1 MATRIHRWLGLAAA
15 LVWLVQAVTGTI
27 LSFHFEIEDALLTT
41 NSPPT
46 DLAAIEQRIDN
57 LASSGK
63 SAAANWIWT
72 TAGLSDR
79 YVINFTSGDGETR
92 FARINGAGEILRD
105 RAATEHSFLTLVRE
119 IHLTLV
125 AGETGHW
132 ILATTGTLLVTNLIV
147 GLGVAW
153 PRRGRWRRAL
163 RFNAEGD
170 RYATIYSRHRAFGLW
185 GVIPALFVA
194 GTGTL
199 TLFEHPIED
208 LLGVEAVDLPPISP
222 QVEGVGFAAAATSAV
237 AAIPGSRFV
246 GTTLP
251 STQDASYHAWV
262 RAPGELYRGGY
273 GGSLVIVNANDGSIR
288 GAYPATGHDAARAF
302 IASFYPLH
310 TGEAAGTIGRIVVMF
325 VGLWLTTLIVLGLL
339 LWMRRTRRE
348 RHRQLSGI
356 GP

>member
-1 MATRIHRWLGLAAA
+1 MATRIHRWLSLAAA

-27 LSFHFEIEDALLTT
+27 LSFHFEIEDALLAT

-46 DLAAIEQRIDN
+46 DLAAIEQRIDD
-57 LASSGK
+57 LASSEKG
-63 SAAANWIWT
+63 AATNWIWT

-79 YVINFTSGDGETR
+79 YVINFTTGDGETR
-92 FARINGAGEILRD
+92 FARINGAGETLRD
-105 RAATEHSFLTLVRE
+105 RAATDHSFLTLVRE
-119 IHLTLV
+119 IHLTLA
-125 AGETGHW
+125 AGVPGHW
-132 ILATTGTLLVTNLIV
+132 ILATTGTLLVTNLV
-147 GLGVAW
+147 FGLVVAW
-153 PRRGRWRRAL
+153 PRRGRWRHAL
-163 RFNAEGD
+163 RFSAEGN
-170 RYATIYSRHRAFGLW
+170 RCAKTYSWHRAFGLW
-185 GVIPALFVA
+185 GAIPALFVA

-208 LLGVEAVDLPPISP
+208 LLGVEAVDLPSIP
-222 QVEGVGFAAAATSAV
+222 QQGEGVGFAAAATAAV

-288 GAYPATGHDAARAF
+288 GAYPATEHDAARAL

-310 TGEAAGTIGRIVVMF
+310 TGEAAGTIGRVFVMF
-325 VGLWLTTLIVLGLL
+325 VGLWLTALIVLGLL
-339 LWMRRTRRE
+339 LWIRRTLRP
-348 RHRQLSGI
+348 Q
-356 GP
+356 